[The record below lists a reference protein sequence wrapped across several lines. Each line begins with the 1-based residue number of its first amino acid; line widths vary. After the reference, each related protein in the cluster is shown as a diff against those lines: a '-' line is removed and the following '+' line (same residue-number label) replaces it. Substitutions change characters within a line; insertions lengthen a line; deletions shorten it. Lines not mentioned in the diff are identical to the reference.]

1 MIIYTVRRKISK
13 ETTTLW
19 CDPDIR
25 FTENVVALLLDN
37 AEI

>member
-19 CDPDIR
+19 CDLDIR
-25 FTENVVALLLDN
+25 FTENVVALFHGN
-37 AEI
+37 V

>member
-19 CDPDIR
+19 CDLDIR
-25 FTENVVALLLDN
+25 FTENVVVFYLDN
-37 AEI
+37 VEI

>member
-19 CDPDIR
+19 CDLDIR
-25 FTENVVALLLDN
+25 FTENVVVLFLEN

>member
-19 CDPDIR
+19 CDLDIR
-25 FTENVVALLLDN
+25 FAENVVVLFLDN
-37 AEI
+37 TEI